1 MAIFSIDVT
10 PLKENLNYRWLFLSQ
25 IISFFGSMI
34 TYVAIPFQMYEI
46 TSSTFHVGMLGIVQL
61 IPLVISGFWGGAFA
75 DSLDR
80 RKLVIATQ
88 AASAMGNL
96 FLAGFALSGSK
107 EFWFLYVLSG
117 VMAVC
122 KGLERPALEAMTQQ
136 LVKKID
142 IPKVSSL
149 QSFKTTSGMI
159 MGPAAGGILISTFG
173 IGATYIV
180 DFFTYFISIY
190 LLLKLK
196 NIPPLTEKR
205 KANLSSILGGFKY
218 AMKRPDLLGTYL
230 VDMASM
236 TFAYPNPLFP
246 ALALVLGGA
255 DKLGWLYS
263 SIAFGSFIA
272 SVTSGWTHKV
282 LAHGKMIT
290 IAAFLW
296 CVGIIIFGL
305 NQNFYIAIAAL
316 AFAGFV
322 DMISGIFR
330 ATVWNETIPSEYRG
344 RLASVEMIS
353 YSSGPLLGN
362 TFMGV
367 MAEGVGFESA
377 LMWGG
382 IAGCFLVLFIGVG
395 IRSFWNYQAVRE
407 VSN

>member
-1 MAIFSIDVT
+1 MAIFSLDVT

-149 QSFKTTSGMI
+149 QSFNDHGTCCGWN
-159 MGPAAGGILISTFG
+159 
-173 IGATYIV
+173 
-180 DFFTYFISIY
+180 TYFHLWNRCHLYRRFFY
-190 LLLKLK
+190 LFYKHL
-196 NIPPLTEKR
+196 
-205 KANLSSILGGFKY
+205 
-218 AMKRPDLLGTYL
+218 
-230 VDMASM
+230 
-236 TFAYPNPLFP
+236 FAIE
-246 ALALVLGGA
+246 A
-255 DKLGWLYS
+255 
-263 SIAFGSFIA
+263 
-272 SVTSGWTHKV
+272 
-282 LAHGKMIT
+282 
-290 IAAFLW
+290 
-296 CVGIIIFGL
+296 
-305 NQNFYIAIAAL
+305 
-316 AFAGFV
+316 
-322 DMISGIFR
+322 
-330 ATVWNETIPSEYRG
+330 
-344 RLASVEMIS
+344 
-353 YSSGPLLGN
+353 
-362 TFMGV
+362 
-367 MAEGVGFESA
+367 
-377 LMWGG
+377 
-382 IAGCFLVLFIGVG
+382 
-395 IRSFWNYQAVRE
+395 
-407 VSN
+407 